1 MIMPVVTVPRVND
14 QPTPPGPAPDRQPAD
29 PSWPVEPPPTPAPQP
44 GPAYGGAQ
52 QGAPYQGYPSAPGA
66 PGAPGFPGYPAPRAH
81 TGTNGFAIASLV
93 LGILGGVL
101 LSVIFGIVALV
112 QVHKRG
118 QPGKGVAIGGLVA
131 SGCWVLL
138 IVTGVTLA
146 ILTDADSSSSTSG
159 DTTTAVTRLS
169 PGDCVNDIEESNSLR
184 DLPVVPCSS
193 PHEGEVY
200 AVFDLAAGAYPG
212 DTAVEQQ
219 SEKRCGDEFDGY
231 ASTPDNNLEL
241 FYLHPLES
249 SWSLDRGVTCIATD
263 PRGPRTGSLRD

>member
-14 QPTPPGPAPDRQPAD
+14 QPTPPGPAPDRQAAD

-146 ILTDADSSSSTSG
+146 ILTDADSSSGTSG

-193 PHEGEVY
+193 PHDGEVY